1 MVGMLVCQQDGR
13 QVFRRPA
20 NAGKALADLARGKPG
35 IHEDAR
41 FASFQVGAVAGG
53 TAAKNSE
60 SNGHEIKLVAVRRT
74 GKFI

>member
-1 MVGMLVCQQDGR
+1 MVGVFVSQQDGR
-13 QVFRRPA
+13 EIFRRAA

-35 IHEDAR
+35 IHENAR
-41 FASFQVGAVAGG
+41 FAGFQVGAVAGG
-53 TAAKNSE
+53 TAAKNGE